1 MARSRDI
8 SKVLSSNT
16 ALATDAELGLSLI
29 TPTSVATTG
38 GSGSIS
44 TSGAISFTSASA
56 ISLNNVFSSTYDN
69 YRIFATATVVT
80 AATYMSLRL
89 RVNNADNS
97 STNYRLGNIR
107 LRTQSGEG
115 VFAAVTNN
123 ATSADLVRMDN
134 TSGQSW
140 TFDTSI
146 DIGQPF
152 LSQFTTFK
160 GMGTSTAVVGTN
172 QGEAQYVNGFFIDST
187 SFTGFTLFAPS
198 GTFTGTVRVYGY
210 RN

>member
-1 MARSRDI
+1 
-8 SKVLSSNT
+8 
-16 ALATDAELGLSLI
+16 
-29 TPTSVATTG
+29 VAV
-38 GSGSIS
+38 GSGSGS
-44 TSGAISFTSASA
+44 VDSNGNVTFSGASS
-56 ISLNNVFSSTYDN
+56 ISLNGCFSSSYDN
-69 YRIFATATVVT
+69 YRIFATCTSAT
-80 AATYMSLRL
+80 AAAYLSLRL

-97 STNYRLGNIR
+97 TTNYRLGNIR

-134 TSGQSW
+134 TSAV
-140 TFDTSI
+140 FDTSI

-152 LSQFTTFK
+152 LSQYTTFK

-198 GTFTGTVRVYGY
+198 GTCTGTIRVYGY
-210 RN
+210 TN